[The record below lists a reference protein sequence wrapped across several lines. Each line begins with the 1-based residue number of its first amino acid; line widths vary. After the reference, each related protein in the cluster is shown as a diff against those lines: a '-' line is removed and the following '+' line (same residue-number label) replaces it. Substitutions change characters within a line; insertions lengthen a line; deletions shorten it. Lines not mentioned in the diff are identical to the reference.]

1 VFKLK
6 YNAVLSSNAEKLNIN
21 NAMEPVLLQG
31 SVQWDWGG
39 GSFPLKRTKIKLTNN

>member
-1 VFKLK
+1 VFKFK

-21 NAMEPVLLQG
+21 NAMEPVLQQG
-31 SVQWDWGG
+31 SVQWDGG